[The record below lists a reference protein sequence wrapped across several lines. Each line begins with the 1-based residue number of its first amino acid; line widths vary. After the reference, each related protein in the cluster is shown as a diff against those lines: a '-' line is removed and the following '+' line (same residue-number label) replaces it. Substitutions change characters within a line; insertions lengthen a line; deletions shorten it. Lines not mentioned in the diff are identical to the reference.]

1 MAIRELEVECIYRN
15 GQHSVK
21 FVQDLEN
28 SLVLVEGFLPLLA
41 IQCDEDQSQSGW
53 RSRLLQK
60 LGISNNSDSQGSE
73 WISRDKAR
81 ELIELLKIQDAFQG
95 VFDIDEGSQPN
106 DTDQDEDAIENEKAE
121 RNSNGADV
129 NNGGTNGD
137 NNGSDS
143 KHSQDHDYGETP
155 AFSKRA
161 AVADHQLGSPLK
173 KLKPAETFMPLHSMN
188 QEFQLNLPLSIQP
201 AKKPVTNFAPE
212 DRVRLEQLLQHILFP
227 DNQSVRFETA
237 VANLGLP
244 YPHTHL
250 NLDIPIDEHGNT
262 TLHWLCSVA
271 NVKLTNDL
279 IKNGADRFLGDKTGE
294 SALVKAVKSVNNYD
308 SGTFEEL
315 LDSLYPCLILV
326 DDMARTVLHHIVITS
341 GMPGCSAAA
350 KYYLDLLMGWI
361 VKKQTREISNGEDP
375 MMSALDLKWFIN
387 HVLNARDVN
396 GDTCLNIASRLG
408 NVSIVEA
415 LLDYGADPRIS
426 NNSGLRPVDF
436 GAGATKLEG
445 MHANNASV
453 DESIT
458 MSGPD
463 PSMLINNIQSLVNT
477 ISQDYEM
484 EIKQHREQLSKLHT
498 DLDAQRQL
506 LATSRERLTQARQL
520 REEHTQL
527 TEQISNIQQAIVQE
541 DADFRKVSGE
551 LGIDDES
558 LEMAEFDADEPF
570 RIDFIYDF
578 LEKKLQNEYSGDFEQ
593 FTENVTVDDL
603 LKSLMQENSGQE
615 ESIPPEALLRAR
627 IAAYEKNEH
636 NLNDSLSSLREKQAR
651 LEERFRRILSLCLKV
666 EGDKIDGMLDG
677 LLQAISSEDPEDID
691 TNEMQTFL
699 SKHAVL

>member
-1 MAIRELEVECIYRN
+1 MAVRELEVECVYRN
-15 GQHSVK
+15 QQHLVK
-21 FVQDLEN
+21 LEHDSERDLF
-28 SLVLVEGFLPLLA
+28 LVDGFLPLLA
-41 IQCDEDQSQSGW
+41 LQCDEDQSQRGW
-53 RSRLLQK
+53 QSRVLQK
-60 LGISNNSDSQGSE
+60 LDMNNTNLKDAE
-73 WISRDKAR
+73 WITRDKAW
-81 ELIELLKIQDAFQG
+81 ELVELVKLQDAFQG
-95 VFDIDEGSQPN
+95 VFDMDAGSQTN
-106 DTDQDEDAIENEKAE
+106 DTDQDEDAAGNEIEG
-121 RNSNGADV
+121 RNLDGADLS
-129 NNGGTNGD
+129 GEGTNGD
-137 NNGSDS
+137 KNGSDA
-143 KHSQDHDYGETP
+143 KHLQDHEYDATVFP
-155 AFSKRA
+155 KRA
-161 AVADHQLGSPLK
+161 AMADHQLGSPLK
-173 KLKPAETFMPLHSMN
+173 KLKPAESFTPLQSMN
-188 QEFQLNLPLSIQP
+188 QDYHLNAPLSIQP
-201 AKKPVTNFAPE
+201 AKKPITNFASE
-212 DRVRLEQLLQHILFP
+212 ERVSLEQLLQHILFP
-227 DNQSVRFETA
+227 DNQSIRFETA
-237 VANLGLP
+237 VANLGLS

-271 NVKLTNDL
+271 NVRLTKDL

-294 SALVKAVKSVNNYD
+294 SVLVKAVKSVNNYD

-315 LDSLYPCLILV
+315 LDSLYPCLILI

-341 GMPGCSAAA
+341 GMPGCAAAA
-350 KYYLDLLMGWI
+350 KYYLDILMGWI
-361 VKKQTREISNGEDP
+361 VKKQTREISNDGDP

-387 HVLNARDVN
+387 HVLNARDIN

-445 MHANNASV
+445 IHANNASV
-453 DESIT
+453 DESATI
-458 MSGPD
+458 SGPD

-484 EIKQHREQLSKLHT
+484 EIKQHKEQLSKLHT
-498 DLDAQRQL
+498 DLDSQRQI
-506 LATSRERLTQARQL
+506 LAASREKLSQARQL

-527 TEQISNIQQAIVQE
+527 TEQISNIEQAIVQE

-570 RIDFIYDF
+570 RIDFIYEF
-578 LEKKLQNEYSGDFEQ
+578 LEKKLQNEFSGNFEE
-593 FTENVTVDDL
+593 FSKNVTVDDL

-627 IAAYEKNEH
+627 ITAYEKNEH
-636 NLNDSLSSLREKQAR
+636 NLNESLRSLREKQAR
-651 LEERFRRILSLCLKV
+651 LEGRFRRILSLCLKV

-677 LLQAISSEDPEDID
+677 LLQAISSEDPDDID

-699 SKHAVL
+699 TKHAV